1 MQLVLAGNFA
11 AVREKYIEV
20 IENTKDM
27 NIHARW
33 IYGKHPSDAIIQSYI
48 DRQEMYLF
56 MDGQKIAG
64 MAAVTMYQSEDYHEI
79 IWNQN
84 LKDDEVASLHILA
97 VAPEYQGKGVAKQMM
112 AEIIS
117 LVKKNEK
124 KAIRLD
130 ALASN
135 TPALLAPGFFN
146 HSELN

>member
-1 MQLVLAGNFA
+1 MPLM
-11 AVREKYIEV
+11 RK
-20 IENTKDM
+20 
-27 NIHARW
+27 
-33 IYGKHPSDAIIQSYI
+33 
-48 DRQEMYLF
+48 
-56 MDGQKIAG
+56 
-64 MAAVTMYQSEDYHEI
+64 AAVTMYQSEDYHEI

-135 TPALLAPGFFN
+135 TPAQRMYEKLGFKYRGKQNLFADN
-146 HSELN
+146 TGWTDFLYYELSL